1 MIFFFLYNSEL
12 ENIPRHKLQF
22 MRAYFLIGSRNSF
35 NEAFQRLFTT
45 SASLAKE
52 VAEADSRIS
61 GGKNIDLFR
70 TLFRIEISSDQNFF
84 ELVKIERALYLG
96 SSIGS
101 SQDLSCVQWG

>member
-1 MIFFFLYNSEL
+1 MSES

-22 MRAYFLIGSRNSF
+22 MRAYFLIGSRNNF

-70 TLFRIEISSDQNFF
+70 TLFRIEISSSDQKFF
-84 ELVKIERALYLG
+84 ELVKFERALYLG